1 MCIHPIIEHRM
12 KEEKYIQ
19 SLFDQARHEEPKL
32 SFEEVAHDLDVAIN
46 PSKVAVLK
54 DWFFNHIY
62 LITFIAIITIFI
74 LTGFMFVN
82 SQTNATTII
91 ASTLPIDSPKLPAEN
106 ISNPTNTKKDQKQ
119 IEIQKEEFPQKN
131 IVKKKE
137 SKIIIRNKQ
146 PIKLLTSSPKTTLP
160 VSLTNKKTRIAKEV
174 NAKEIDNQKPLNP
187 STQIAKK
194 SQEKEINLTRKIASK
209 HDNQSELEIVLE
221 TALNTDKL
229 KEDLFIKNRTGD
241 FQQLIIKT
249 NNKFSNLINVNF
261 AGKKAIVLK
270 SGYDGSFNIVNDDFV
285 DIQSLK
291 IEKEKAT
298 LEFIYNS
305 EFIQVELEKID
316 GEWLHKYTGKSYA
329 QEDHFVRQELL
340 QMLVDH
346 EKMVKLLEKNK
357 KGNTKP
363 FKLLSNGL
371 LSDHHQVSF
380 AGTDLEI
387 VSYPNSLR
395 ESYVKITK
403 FQVRKKKA
411 VVEFIYQGKTNMVN
425 FRNKGD
431 EWVIRSFKVNMK

>member
-1 MCIHPIIEHRM
+1 M

-19 SLFDQARHEEPKL
+19 SLFEKARHEEPKL
-32 SFEEVAHDLDVAIN
+32 SFEEVAHDLDLAIN

-91 ASTLPIDSPKLPAEN
+91 ASTLPTDPPKLPTEN

-119 IEIQKEEFPQKN
+119 IEIQKEGLPQKN

-137 SKIIIRNKQ
+137 SKITIRNKQ

-160 VSLTNKKTRIAKEV
+160 VSLTNKKTRTAKEV

-194 SQEKEINLTRKIASK
+194 PQEKEINLTRKIASK

-346 EKMVKLLEKNK
+346 EKMVKLLEKNE